1 MAFLFIIRK
10 LRVVRIKILSTIKL
24 DVMHIYTDENSKLAQ
39 LLVNVIA
46 DA

>member
-10 LRVVRIKILSTIKL
+10 LSAIKIKISSTIKL
-24 DVMHIYTDENSKLAQ
+24 DVMHIYTDANSKLVQ
-39 LLVNVIA
+39 FLVNVIV

>member
-10 LRVVRIKILSTIKL
+10 LRVVRIKISSTIKL
-24 DVMHIYTDENSKLAQ
+24 DVMHIYTDENSKLVQ
-39 LLVNVIA
+39 PLVNVIA

>member
-10 LRVVRIKILSTIKL
+10 LRVVRIKISSTIKL
-24 DVMHIYTDENSKLAQ
+24 EVMHIYTDENSKLAQ
-39 LLVNVIA
+39 LLVNVIV

>member
-10 LRVVRIKILSTIKL
+10 LRVVRIKISSTIQL
-24 DVMHIYTDENSKLAQ
+24 DVKHIYTDENSKLAQ
-39 LLVNVIA
+39 LLVNVIV

>member
-1 MAFLFIIRK
+1 MAFLSILK
-10 LRVVRIKILSTIKL
+10 KSCSIKIKISSTIKL
-24 DVMHIYTDENSKLAQ
+24 NVMHIYTDENSKLAQ

>member
-1 MAFLFIIRK
+1 MAFLFIISK
-10 LRVVRIKILSTIKL
+10 LRVVRIKISSTIKL
-24 DVMHIYTDENSKLAQ
+24 NVMHIYTDENSKLAQ

>member
-10 LRVVRIKILSTIKL
+10 LHVVRIKILSTIKL
-24 DVMHIYTDENSKLAQ
+24 DVMHIYTDANSKLVQ
-39 LLVNVIA
+39 FLVNVIA